1 MPLGTLDS
9 TPPPFFRQG
18 PSALSKLTFF
28 SALALFLMVADV
40 RLHVTQPLRASLASV
55 LYPVQWLALRPV
67 LWTQSGEKYF
77 ASLQAAQSGEE
88 VALSRLGLQSQRAHQ
103 VEQLVLENSR
113 LRLLLGLLSAQ
124 ALLRCLH
131 VFELLA
137 DLGQARLQFIQSVIE
152 RLNLA
157 RKLVGL

>member
-40 RLHVTQPLRASLASV
+40 RLHVTQPLRAGLASV

-67 LWTQSGEKYF
+67 LWLQDGAHYF
-77 ASLQAAQSGEE
+77 ESLKASKDDTEAA
-88 VALSRLGLQSQRAHQ
+88 LRRLNLQSQKAVQ
-103 VEQLVLENSR
+103 VEQLTLENSR
-113 LRLLLGLLSAQ
+113 LRQLLN
-124 ALLRCLH
+124 LRNQ
-131 VFELLA
+131 VTT
-137 DLGQARLQFIQSVIE
+137 DRKST
-152 RLNLA
+152 RLNSSHA
-157 RKLVGL
+157 NIS